1 MPLEQTAKSRVFNSK
16 YSAGALCSHCGAGNP
31 ARSRLSGGST
41 QTKVRATR
49 ALDFSATMIESA
61 RRSSMSRL
69 SGFVALFISLVSAI
83 PAFSQEFSASITA
96 QITDP
101 SGAPFTLRTFP
112 TRFPDVRSKPL
123 NVVEFSAYKEI
134 PIRER
139 LRWQIRADFHNA
151 LNHPFFDRL
160 ASNDVANAQFVR
172 LGAGAIDDTS
182 QPRLIVIAMQIVF

>member
-1 MPLEQTAKSRVFNSK
+1 
-16 YSAGALCSHCGAGNP
+16 
-31 ARSRLSGGST
+31 
-41 QTKVRATR
+41 
-49 ALDFSATMIESA
+49 
-61 RRSSMSRL
+61 MSRL

-83 PAFSQEFSASITA
+83 PAFSQEFRASITG

-139 LRWQIRADFHNA
+139 IPWQIRADF
-151 LNHPFFDRL
+151 LFDHL
-160 ASNDVANAQFVR
+160 ASNDVTNAQFGR
-172 LGAGAIDDTS
+172 LGAGGIDDTS
-182 QPRLIVIAMQIVF
+182 EPRLIVIAMKIVF